1 MPRNVS
7 SSRQVNEFALPGV
20 TNFFGKSEVLISFP
34 TRMNVERQVWCH
46 ARHNSRR
53 ELHSRHLRTRI
64 FILIAAASLLFR
76 ATAWAQSDLPNSD
89 SSALD
94 FKQWGLLAIQ
104 DGGRRKPVDTFARET
119 LIRVTGR
126 STYTDK
132 TGRIWQPNDF
142 VLSALLETH
151 DWKSEPMVLVSFG
164 RLKEQLG
171 LDKTQRRFS
180 FAQLT
185 GSPDLQRIT
194 NEARAHK
201 RAEQPLDRV
210 QQEAL
215 SVSDRLALLGNVM
228 TGNAL
233 LIVPAPRSETD
244 PWAVPDPAAVASY
257 YNEAQFAPAFSQV
270 TKMTGAYAQGDTF
283 NFSSAAR
290 QLRENLRGLSPS
302 IYPEERQLRLE
313 YFYNHFESF
322 YRAIWCYGIALV
334 ILIAAHLRKRGTALR
349 NIGVA
354 VAILGL
360 AFQASGIV
368 MRCLIAGRPP
378 VTNMY
383 ESIIW
388 VSFAVSFFGMIFFA
402 RYRTPVY
409 LLAALPV
416 TLIALLL
423 VHQMPIAMPSSIDPL
438 VPVLRD
444 NFWLTIHVLTITL
457 SYAAFALAMGFGH
470 ILLWRYAR
478 NPAVA
483 SADAPMHFWL
493 YRVLQL
499 GVLLLAAG
507 TILGGVWANYSWG
520 RFWGW
525 DPKETW
531 ALIALL
537 CYILTLHGRLAGWWT
552 EFGLVVASVVCFLAV
567 LMAWYGVNF
576 LLGKGLHSYGFG
588 IGGETYVATFVIA
601 DLLFVAFA
609 IWRYRASKRVVVVAG
624 EVVPVDPRSTP
635 AA

>member
-1 MPRNVS
+1 MS
-7 SSRQVNEFALPGV
+7 KTA
-20 TNFFGKSEVLISFP
+20 T
-34 TRMNVERQVWCH
+34 
-46 ARHNSRR
+46 ARHGAQR
-53 ELHSRHLRTRI
+53 ELHSSRLKTRVLV
-64 FILIAAASLLFR
+64 FIALGIALFGGVNYAASPDVAAADTR
-76 ATAWAQSDLPNSD
+76 
-89 SSALD
+89 ALD
-94 FKQWGLLAIQ
+94 FKQAGLVAIQ
-104 DGGRRKPVDTFARET
+104 EGGRRKPVDTFAKEA

-132 TGRIWQPNDF
+132 EGRRWQPNDF

-151 DWKSEPMVLVSFG
+151 DWKSEPMVLISSG
-164 RLKEQLG
+164 QLIDRLG

-180 FAQLT
+180 FAQLA
-185 GSPDLQRIT
+185 GSPELQRIASDAQT
-194 NEARAHK
+194 LK
-201 RAEQPLDRV
+201 RAEKSLDRV

-215 SVSDRLALLGNVM
+215 SVSERLTLLVRVM
-228 TGNAL
+228 DGSGL
-233 LIVPAPRSETD
+233 LIVPATASETD
-244 PWAVPDPAAVASY
+244 PWIDPSASSKY
-257 YNEAQFAPAFSQV
+257 YSDAQFAPAQV
-270 TKMTGAYAQGDTF
+270 QLRTMANAYVNGDAF
-283 NFSSAAR
+283 NFSRAAS
-290 QLRENLRGLSPS
+290 QLRENLRSLSPS
-302 IYPEERQLRLE
+302 IYPQEQKLRLE
-313 YFYNHFESF
+313 YFYNHFNGF
-322 YRAIWCYGIALV
+322 YRAIWCYGIAFLV
-334 ILIAAHLRKRGTALR
+334 LLVSHFRRGFGERGHVRALESGDMSPHFKV
-349 NIGVA
+349 NALQLIGVA
-354 VAILGL
+354 VALLGL
-360 AFQASGIV
+360 AFHAAGIV
-368 MRCLIAGRPP
+368 MRCMIGGRPP

-388 VSFAVSFFGMIFFA
+388 VSFAVTFFGMIFFA
-402 RYRTPVY
+402 RYRAPVY

-478 NPAVA
+478 NPAA
-483 SADAPMHFWL
+483 ARADAPMHFWL

-537 CYILTLHGRLAGWWT
+537 CYIVALHGRLAGWWT
-552 EFGLVVASVVCFLAV
+552 RFGLAVASVVCFLAV

-576 LLGKGLHSYGFG
+576 VLGKGLHSYGFG
-588 IGGETYVATFVIA
+588 IGGETYVATFIVL
-601 DLLFVAFA
+601 DLLFVGFA
-609 IWRYRASKRVVVVAG
+609 VWRYRTSKSVVA
-624 EVVPVDPRSTP
+624 PVDEIEGERV
-635 AA
+635 AV

>member
-1 MPRNVS
+1 M
-7 SSRQVNEFALPGV
+7 F
-20 TNFFGKSEVLISFP
+20 
-34 TRMNVERQVWCH
+34 
-46 ARHNSRR
+46 
-53 ELHSRHLRTRI
+53 
-64 FILIAAASLLFR
+64 IAAATALIVGTGHAVPAAI
-76 ATAWAQSDLPNSD
+76 ATADNR
-89 SSALD
+89 ALD

-104 DGGRRKPVDTFARET
+104 DGGRRKPVDTFAKEA
-119 LIRVTGR
+119 LIRITGR
-126 STYTDK
+126 SAYTDK
-132 TGRIWQPNDF
+132 TGRTWRPNDF
-142 VLSALLETH
+142 VLSALIESH
-151 DWKSEPMVLVSFG
+151 DWKNEPMVLVSSG
-164 RLKEQLG
+164 QLVEQLG
-171 LDKTQRRFS
+171 LDKARRRSS

-185 GSPDLQRIT
+185 GSSELQRLAT
-194 NEARAHK
+194 EAQALK
-201 RAEQPLDRV
+201 RAEKPLTRV

-215 SVSDRLALLGNVM
+215 SVSDRLTLLAHVM
-228 TGNAL
+228 DGSSL
-233 LIVPAPRSETD
+233 LIVPAPTSKTD
-244 PWAVPDPAAVASY
+244 PWVDPSGWSKY
-257 YNEAQFAPAFSQV
+257 YSEAQVAPLQTQLQSVANSYV
-270 TKMTGAYAQGDTF
+270 QGDGF
-283 NFSSAAR
+283 NLSRAAN
-290 QLRENLRGLSPS
+290 QLRENLRALSPL
-302 IYPEERQLRLE
+302 IYPGDQQLRLE
-313 YFYNHFESF
+313 YFYNHFEAF

-334 ILIAAHLRKRGTALR
+334 ILIAAHLRKRGRALQ

-360 AFQASGIV
+360 VFQAAGIV

-388 VSFAVSFFGMIFFA
+388 VSFAVSFFGMIFFV
-402 RYRTPVY
+402 RYRAPIY

-444 NFWLTIHVLTITL
+444 NFWLTVHVLTITL

-478 NPAVA
+478 NPAA
-483 SADAPMHFWL
+483 ARADAPMHFWL

-537 CYILTLHGRLAGWWT
+537 CYILALHGRLAGWWT
-552 EFGLVVASVVCFLAV
+552 QFGLAVASVVCFLAV

-576 LLGKGLHSYGFG
+576 VLGKGLHSYGFG
-588 IGGETYVATFVIA
+588 IGGETYVAIFIVL
-601 DLLFVAFA
+601 DLLFVALA
-609 IWRYRASKRVVVVAG
+609 IWRYRRSASASVAQREIG
-624 EVVPVDPRSTP
+624 AEH
-635 AA
+635 AAV

>member
-1 MPRNVS
+1 M
-7 SSRQVNEFALPGV
+7 
-20 TNFFGKSEVLISFP
+20 K
-34 TRMNVERQVWCH
+34 
-46 ARHNSRR
+46 AR
-53 ELHSRHLRTRI
+53 LL
-64 FILIAAASLLFR
+64 ILIAAGAVLFGGIDN
-76 ATAWAQSDLPNSD
+76 A
-89 SSALD
+89 SSADAPAADTSVMD
-94 FKQWGLLAIQ
+94 FKQWGLLATQ
-104 DGGRRKPVDTFARET
+104 DGGRRKPVDTFAKET
-119 LIRVTGR
+119 LIRITGK
-126 STYTDK
+126 STYTDES
-132 TGRIWQPNDF
+132 GRRWQPNDF
-142 VLSALLETH
+142 VLSALMETH
-151 DWKSEPMVLVSFG
+151 DWKNEPMVLVSFG
-164 RLKEQLG
+164 NLKEQLG

-180 FAQLT
+180 FTQLA
-185 GSPDLQRIT
+185 GSAELQRLA
-194 NEARAHK
+194 NEAQAAK
-201 RAEQPLDRV
+201 RAEKPLDRV

-215 SVSDRLALLGNVM
+215 GVSDRLTLFSHVLDGS
-228 TGNAL
+228 AL
-233 LIVPAPRSETD
+233 LIVPASGNETD
-244 PWAVPDPAAVASY
+244 PWVDPSGWSKY
-257 YNEAQFAPAFSQV
+257 YSEAQFAPVQGQLQTLA
-270 TKMTGAYAQGDTF
+270 TAYINGDGF
-283 NFSSAAR
+283 NFSRAAN
-290 QLRENLRGLSPS
+290 QLQENLRSLSPS
-302 IYPEERQLRLE
+302 VYPQEQQLRLE

-334 ILIAAHLRKRGTALR
+334 ILIAAHLRKRGRSLQ

-354 VAILGL
+354 VALLGL
-360 AFQASGIV
+360 AFQASGII
-368 MRCLIAGRPP
+368 MRCMIAGRPP

-388 VSFAVSFFGMIFFA
+388 VSFAVSVFGMIFFA
-402 RYRTPVY
+402 RYRAPVY

-444 NFWLTIHVLTITL
+444 NFWLTVHVLTITL

-478 NPAVA
+478 NPAA
-483 SADAPMHFWL
+483 ARGDAPMHFWL

-537 CYILTLHGRLAGWWT
+537 CYILALHGRLAGWWT
-552 EFGLVVASVVCFLAV
+552 QFGLAVASVVCFLAV

-576 LLGKGLHSYGFG
+576 VLGKGLHSYGFG
-588 IGGETYVATFVIA
+588 IGGETYVAIFVLL

-609 IWRYRASKRVVVVAG
+609 IWRYRTSKSAVAAAG
-624 EVVPVDPRSTP
+624 EIQGERVT
-635 AA
+635 A

>member
-1 MPRNVS
+1 MGQQS
-7 SSRQVNEFALPGV
+7 CQLKKFALPDV
-20 TNFFGKSEVLISFP
+20 ANFFRKSEVLIGFS
-34 TRMNVERQVWCH
+34 TRMNVERQVCCD
-46 ARHNSRR
+46 ARHDRQR
-53 ELHSRHLRTRI
+53 ELDSIRLKTRV
-64 FILIAAASLLFR
+64 FILVAAATVLLGGIVCG
-76 ATAWAQSDLPNSD
+76 QSDLPPANSG
-89 SSALD
+89 SLD
-94 FKQWGLLAIQ
+94 FKQWALLAIQ
-104 DGGRRKPVDTFARET
+104 DGGRRKPIDTFARET
-119 LIRVTGR
+119 LIRITGR

-132 TGRIWQPNDF
+132 AGRNWQPNDF

-171 LDKTQRRFS
+171 FDKTQRRFS
-180 FAQLT
+180 FAQLS
-185 GSPDLQRIT
+185 GS
-194 NEARAHK
+194 
-201 RAEQPLDRV
+201 AELHRLANDAQALKHAEKPLDRI

-215 SVSDRLALLGNVM
+215 AISDRLALLGNVM
-228 TGNAL
+228 NGRAL
-233 LIVPAPRSETD
+233 LIIPSPKNEAD
-244 PWAVPDPAAVASY
+244 AWIVPDPAAVAIY
-257 YNEAQFAPAFSQV
+257 YNEKQVAPVFSDL
-270 TKMTGAYAQGDTF
+270 TKMMRAYVQGDAF
-283 NFSSAAR
+283 NFGSAAR
-290 QLRENLRGLSPS
+290 QLRETLRALSPS
-302 IYPEERQLRLE
+302 IYPQERQLRIE
-313 YFYNHFESF
+313 YFYNHFAAF

-334 ILIAAHLRKRGTALR
+334 ILIAAHLRKGGRKLQ

-354 VAILGL
+354 IAVVGL
-360 AFQASGIV
+360 AFQAAGIV
-368 MRCLIAGRPP
+368 MRCVIAGRPP

-388 VSFAVSFFGMIFFA
+388 VAFAVSSFGMIFFT

-409 LLAALPV
+409 LLAALPL

-423 VHQMPIAMPSSIDPL
+423 VHQMPIAMPSNIDPL

-444 NFWLTIHVLTITL
+444 NFWLTVHVLTITL

-478 NPAVA
+478 NPAA
-483 SADAPMHFWL
+483 ARADAPMHFWL

-537 CYILTLHGRLAGWWT
+537 CYILTLHGRLAGWWS

-576 LLGKGLHSYGFG
+576 VLGKGLHSYGFG
-588 IGGETYVATFVIA
+588 IGGETYVATFVGL

-609 IWRYRASKRVVVVAG
+609 IWRYRKSKHAV
-624 EVVPVDPRSTP
+624 SP
-635 AA
+635 AAEIKSERIAV

>member
-1 MPRNVS
+1 MFNLK
-7 SSRQVNEFALPGV
+7 QTEM
-20 TNFFGKSEVLISFP
+20 GKSALNYYYPLGDAVGSRSF
-34 TRMNVERQVWCH
+34 RL
-46 ARHNSRR
+46 ARHESER
-53 ELHSRHLRTRI
+53 ELHSRRLKRRI
-64 FILIAAASLLFR
+64 FIFIAAASALFGSVSYG
-76 ATAWAQSDLPNSD
+76 QSDLPNSN
-89 SSALD
+89 SGSLD
-94 FKQWGLLAIQ
+94 FKQWGLTAIQ

-119 LIRVTGR
+119 LIRITGR

-132 TGRIWQPNDF
+132 TGRKWQPNDF
-142 VLSALLETH
+142 VLSALLETR
-151 DWKSEPMVLVSFG
+151 DWKNEPMVLISIG
-164 RLKEQLG
+164 RLIEQLG

-180 FAQLT
+180 FAQLA
-185 GSPDLQRIT
+185 GSAELPRIA
-194 NEARAHK
+194 NEARARK
-201 RAEQPLDRV
+201 RAEEPLDRV

-215 SVSDRLALLGNVM
+215 SVSDRLAMLSNVM
-228 TGNAL
+228 NGSAF
-233 LIVPAPRSETD
+233 LIIPAPRNETD
-244 PWAVPDPAAVASY
+244 PWAEPSEFSRY
-257 YNEAQFAPAFSQV
+257 YTDAQFAPLQTQLQALV
-270 TKMTGAYAQGDTF
+270 TAYTQGDGF
-283 NFSSAAR
+283 NFSRAAN
-290 QLRENLRGLSPS
+290 QLREGLRELSS
-302 IYPEERQLRLE
+302 AIYPQDRQLRLE
-313 YFYNHFESF
+313 YFYNHFEGF

-334 ILIAAHLRKRGTALR
+334 ILIVAHLRKRGRKLR
-349 NIGVA
+349 KIGVG
-354 VAILGL
+354 VAIVGL

-368 MRCLIAGRPP
+368 MRCMIAGRPP

-416 TLIALLL
+416 TLVALLL

-444 NFWLTIHVLTITL
+444 NFWLAIHVLTITL

-478 NPAVA
+478 NPTAA

-576 LLGKGLHSYGFG
+576 VLGKGLHSYGFG
-588 IGGETYVATFVIA
+588 IGGETYVATFVIL

-609 IWRYRASKRVVVVAG
+609 IWRYRASKRTVVVAG
-624 EVVPVDPRSTP
+624 DVVPG
-635 AA
+635 

>member
-1 MPRNVS
+1 M
-7 SSRQVNEFALPGV
+7 A
-20 TNFFGKSEVLISFP
+20 
-34 TRMNVERQVWCH
+34 
-46 ARHNSRR
+46 

-64 FILIAAASLLFR
+64 FILIAAATLLFR

-164 RLKEQLG
+164 KLKEQLG

-244 PWAVPDPAAVASY
+244 PWAVPDPAAVAPY
-257 YNEAQFAPAFSQV
+257 YNEARFAPAFSQV

-302 IYPEERQLRLE
+302 IYPQERQLRLE

-322 YRAIWCYGIALV
+322 YRAIWCYGLALV

-360 AFQASGIV
+360 AFQASGIA

-478 NPAVA
+478 NPTAA

-567 LMAWYGVNF
+567 LMAWYGVTF
-576 LLGKGLHSYGFG
+576 VLGKGLHSYGFG
-588 IGGETYVATFVIA
+588 IGGETYVATFVIT

-609 IWRYRASKRVVVVAG
+609 IWRYRASKRALH
-624 EVVPVDPRSTP
+624 STGKIETP
-635 AA
+635 LATL

>member
-1 MPRNVS
+1 MGRTPH
-7 SSRQVNEFALPGV
+7 
-20 TNFFGKSEVLISFP
+20 VLGL
-34 TRMNVERQVWCH
+34 
-46 ARHNSRR
+46 ARHTSER
-53 ELHSRHLRTRI
+53 ELHSVRLRTRI
-64 FILIAAASLLFR
+64 FMSVAAATMLFGSVGYG
-76 ATAWAQSDLPNSD
+76 QSEPPAANSGG
-89 SSALD
+89 LD
-94 FKQWGLLAIQ
+94 FKQFGLLAIQ
-104 DGGRRKPVDTFARET
+104 DGGRRKPIDTFAREA
-119 LIRVTGR
+119 LIRITGR
-126 STYTDK
+126 STYIDK
-132 TGRIWQPNDF
+132 AGRRWQPNDF
-142 VLSALLETH
+142 LLSALLDTR
-151 DWKSEPMVLVSFG
+151 DWKNEPMILISSG
-164 RLKEQLG
+164 QLIERLG

-185 GSPDLQRIT
+185 GSAELQRIAS
-194 NEARAHK
+194 EARALK
-201 RAEQPLDRV
+201 RAEKPLDRV

-228 TGNAL
+228 NGNAL
-233 LIVPAPRSETD
+233 LIVPSPQRETD
-244 PWAVPDPAAVASY
+244 AWMVPDPGAIAAS
-257 YNEAQFAPAFSQV
+257 YNEAQFAPAFAEL
-270 TKMTGAYAQGDTF
+270 TKMMRAYTQADTF

-290 QLRENLRGLSPS
+290 QLQDNLRALSPS
-302 IYPEERQLRLE
+302 IYPQKSQLRLE
-313 YFYNHFESF
+313 YFYNHFKGF

-334 ILIAAHLRKRGTALR
+334 ILIVAHLRKRGVALQTV
-349 NIGVA
+349 GVGIA
-354 VAILGL
+354 VLGL

-402 RYRTPVY
+402 RYRTTVY

-444 NFWLTIHVLTITL
+444 NFWLTVHVLTITL

-478 NPAVA
+478 TPAA
-483 SADAPMHFWL
+483 ARADAPMHFWL

-525 DPKETW
+525 DPTETW

-537 CYILTLHGRLAGWWT
+537 CYILTLHGRLAGWWA
-552 EFGLVVASVVCFLAV
+552 EFGLVVAGVVCFLAV

-576 LLGKGLHSYGFG
+576 VLGKGVHSHGFG

-601 DLLFVAFA
+601 DLLFVVFA
-609 IWRYRASKRVVVVAG
+609 IWRYRASKRAVSVTSEIESERAIV
-624 EVVPVDPRSTP
+624 
-635 AA
+635 

>member
-1 MPRNVS
+1 VS
-7 SSRQVNEFALPGV
+7 PL
-20 TNFFGKSEVLISFP
+20 
-34 TRMNVERQVWCH
+34 
-46 ARHNSRR
+46 ARHEAQR
-53 ELHSRHLRTRI
+53 ELHSRRLKARLL
-64 FILIAAASLLFR
+64 ILIAAGAVLFGGIDN
-76 ATAWAQSDLPNSD
+76 A
-89 SSALD
+89 SSADAPAADTSVMD
-94 FKQWGLLAIQ
+94 FKQWGLLATQ
-104 DGGRRKPVDTFARET
+104 DGGRRKPVDTFAKET
-119 LIRVTGR
+119 LIRITGK
-126 STYTDK
+126 STYTDES
-132 TGRIWQPNDF
+132 GRRWQPNDF
-142 VLSALLETH
+142 VLSALMETH
-151 DWKSEPMVLVSFG
+151 DWKNEPMVLVSFG
-164 RLKEQLG
+164 NLKEQLG

-180 FAQLT
+180 FTQLA
-185 GSPDLQRIT
+185 GSAELQRLA
-194 NEARAHK
+194 NEAQAAK
-201 RAEQPLDRV
+201 RAEKPLDRV

-215 SVSDRLALLGNVM
+215 GVSDRLTLFSHVLDGS
-228 TGNAL
+228 AL
-233 LIVPAPRSETD
+233 LIVPASGNETD
-244 PWAVPDPAAVASY
+244 PWVDPSGWSKY
-257 YNEAQFAPAFSQV
+257 YSEAQFAPV
-270 TKMTGAYAQGDTF
+270 QGQLQTLATEYLNGDAF
-283 NFSSAAR
+283 NFSHGAH
-290 QLRENLRGLSPS
+290 QFRENLRGLSPS
-302 IYPEERQLRLE
+302 IYPQERQLRLE

-334 ILIAAHLRKRGTALR
+334 ILIAAHLRKRGRSLQ

-354 VAILGL
+354 VALLGL
-360 AFQASGIV
+360 AFQASGII
-368 MRCLIAGRPP
+368 MRCMIAGRPP

-388 VSFAVSFFGMIFFA
+388 VSFAVSVFGMIFFA
-402 RYRTPVY
+402 RYRAPVY

-444 NFWLTIHVLTITL
+444 NFWLTVHVLTITL

-478 NPAVA
+478 NPAA
-483 SADAPMHFWL
+483 ARADAPMHFWL

-537 CYILTLHGRLAGWWT
+537 CYILALHGRLAGWWT
-552 EFGLVVASVVCFLAV
+552 QFGLAVASVVCFLAV

-576 LLGKGLHSYGFG
+576 VLGKGLHSYGFG
-588 IGGETYVATFVIA
+588 IGGETYVAIFVLL

-609 IWRYRASKRVVVVAG
+609 IWRYWTSKSAVAAAG
-624 EVVPVDPRSTP
+624 EIQGERVT
-635 AA
+635 A

>member
-1 MPRNVS
+1 MLFGGIDN
-7 SSRQVNEFALPGV
+7 ALSADAP
-20 TNFFGKSEVLISFP
+20 
-34 TRMNVERQVWCH
+34 
-46 ARHNSRR
+46 
-53 ELHSRHLRTRI
+53 
-64 FILIAAASLLFR
+64 AADTSVM
-76 ATAWAQSDLPNSD
+76 
-89 SSALD
+89 D
-94 FKQWGLLAIQ
+94 FKQWGLLATQ
-104 DGGRRKPVDTFARET
+104 DGGRRKPVDTFAKET
-119 LIRVTGR
+119 LIRITGK
-126 STYTDK
+126 STYTDES
-132 TGRIWQPNDF
+132 GRRWQPNDF
-142 VLSALLETH
+142 VLSALMETH
-151 DWKSEPMVLVSFG
+151 DWKNEPMVLVSFG
-164 RLKEQLG
+164 NLKEQLG

-180 FAQLT
+180 FTQLA
-185 GSPDLQRIT
+185 GSAELQRLA
-194 NEARAHK
+194 NEAQAAK
-201 RAEQPLDRV
+201 RAEKPLDRV

-215 SVSDRLALLGNVM
+215 GVSDRLTLFSHVLDGS
-228 TGNAL
+228 AL
-233 LIVPAPRSETD
+233 LIVPASGNETD
-244 PWAVPDPAAVASY
+244 PWVDPSGWSKY
-257 YNEAQFAPAFSQV
+257 YSEAQFAPVQV
-270 TKMTGAYAQGDTF
+270 QLQALATAYVNGDGF
-283 NFSSAAR
+283 NFSRAAN
-290 QLRENLRGLSPS
+290 QLQENLRSLSPS
-302 IYPEERQLRLE
+302 VYPQEQQLRLE

-334 ILIAAHLRKRGTALR
+334 ILIAAHLRKRGRSLQ

-354 VAILGL
+354 VALLGL
-360 AFQASGIV
+360 AFQASGII
-368 MRCLIAGRPP
+368 MRCMIAGRPP

-388 VSFAVSFFGMIFFA
+388 VSFAVSVFGMIFFA
-402 RYRTPVY
+402 RYRAPVY

-444 NFWLTIHVLTITL
+444 NFWLTVHVLTITL

-478 NPAVA
+478 NPAA
-483 SADAPMHFWL
+483 ARGDAPMHFWL

-537 CYILTLHGRLAGWWT
+537 CYILALHGRLAGWWT
-552 EFGLVVASVVCFLAV
+552 QFGLAVASVVCFLAV

-576 LLGKGLHSYGFG
+576 VLGKGLHSYGFG
-588 IGGETYVATFVIA
+588 IGGETYVAIFVLL

-609 IWRYRASKRVVVVAG
+609 IWRYRTSKSAVAAAG
-624 EVVPVDPRSTP
+624 EIQGERVT
-635 AA
+635 A

>member
-1 MPRNVS
+1 MV
-7 SSRQVNEFALPGV
+7 AL
-20 TNFFGKSEVLISFP
+20 
-34 TRMNVERQVWCH
+34 
-46 ARHNSRR
+46 
-53 ELHSRHLRTRI
+53 
-64 FILIAAASLLFR
+64 LIAVTLFDAIAQEQPSPRPAADTR
-76 ATAWAQSDLPNSD
+76 G
-89 SSALD
+89 LD
-94 FKQWGLLAIQ
+94 FHQFGLLAVQ
-104 DGGRRKPVDTFARET
+104 DGGRRKPVDTFSRET
-119 LIRVTGR
+119 LIRITAR

-132 TGRIWQPNDF
+132 AGRKWQANDF
-142 VLSALLETH
+142 IFSAALETH
-151 DWKSEPMVLVSFG
+151 DWRTEPMVLVSLG
-164 RLKEQLG
+164 QLKEKLG
-171 LDKTQRRFS
+171 LNKTERRFS
-180 FAQLT
+180 FEQLVA
-185 GSPDLQRIT
+185 SKELQQLT
-194 NEARAHK
+194 NEAHALK
-201 RAEQPLDRV
+201 RAEKTLDRV

-215 SVSDRLALLGNVM
+215 AVSDRLALLA
-228 TGNAL
+228 NAMNGSAL
-233 LIVPAPRSETD
+233 RIVPASKNETD
-244 PWAVPDPAAVASY
+244 AWAVPPEFSRY
-257 YNEAQFAPAFSQV
+257 YSEAQFAPIQIDLQTMATSYVQAD
-270 TKMTGAYAQGDTF
+270 GF
-283 NFSSAAR
+283 NFSRAASR
-290 QLRENLRGLSPS
+290 LRESLRTLSPS
-302 IYPEERQLRLE
+302 VYPQDRQLRLE
-313 YFYNHFESF
+313 YFYNHFEAF
-322 YRAIWCYGIALV
+322 YRAIWFY
-334 ILIAAHLRKRGTALR
+334 
-349 NIGVA
+349 
-354 VAILGL
+354 GL
-360 AFQASGIV
+360 AFLILLVAHARGGGGLLRNLGVSIAALAIAFHASGIV

-402 RYRTPVY
+402 RYRTSVY

-423 VHQMPIAMPSSIDPL
+423 VHQMPIAMPSNIDPL

-444 NFWLTIHVLTITL
+444 NFWLTVHVLTITL

-483 SADAPMHFWL
+483 RTDAAMHFWL

-537 CYILTLHGRLAGWWT
+537 CYLTTLHGRLAGWWT

-576 LLGKGLHSYGFG
+576 VLGKGLHSYGFG
-588 IGGETYVATFVIA
+588 IGGETYVAIGVVL

-609 IWRYRASKRVVVVAG
+609 IWRYRSSNRAITESSPEPVVA
-624 EVVPVDPRSTP
+624 
-635 AA
+635 

>member
-1 MPRNVS
+1 VKNRRCLFFAALFFMAISGDCLRAQD
-7 SSRQVNEFALPGV
+7 RQS
-20 TNFFGKSEVLISFP
+20 NFVAAD
-34 TRMNVERQVWCH
+34 T
-46 ARHNSRR
+46 R
-53 ELHSRHLRTRI
+53 EL
-64 FILIAAASLLFR
+64 
-76 ATAWAQSDLPNSD
+76 N
-89 SSALD
+89 
-94 FKQWGLLAIQ
+94 FKQFGLLAIQ
-104 DGGRRKPVDTFARET
+104 DGGRRKPIDTFAKET
-119 LIRVTGR
+119 LIRITGR

-132 TGRIWQPNDF
+132 AGRKWQPNDF
-142 VLSALLETH
+142 ALSTLLETH
-151 DWKSEPMVLVSFG
+151 DWKNEPMVLVSFG
-164 RLKEQLG
+164 KLKEQLG
-171 LDKTQRRFS
+171 LDKTERKFS

-185 GSPDLQRIT
+185 ALPELNRLA
-194 NEARAHK
+194 NEAHALRK
-201 RAEQPLDRV
+201 AEKSLDRL
-210 QQEAL
+210 QQEVM
-215 SVSDRLALLGNVM
+215 SVSERLALFAHLTDGS
-228 TGNAL
+228 AF

-244 PWAVPDPAAVASY
+244 PWIVPPAFPQY
-257 YNEAQFAPAFSQV
+257 YSDEQFAPIQTQLQTLATSYV
-270 TKMTGAYAQGDTF
+270 QGDGF
-283 NFSSAAR
+283 NFSRASS
-290 QLRENLRGLSPS
+290 QLRENLRTLSPS
-302 IYPEERQLRLE
+302 IYLQDRQLRLE
-313 YFYNHFESF
+313 YFYNHFDGF
-322 YRAIWCYGIALV
+322 YRAIWFYGLAFLV
-334 ILIAAHLRKRGTALR
+334 LLVAHLRKAGGALR
-349 NIGVA
+349 TLGVA
-354 VAILGL
+354 IAIVGL
-360 AFQASGIV
+360 VFHASGIA

-478 NPAVA
+478 NPTSAR
-483 SADAPMHFWL
+483 ADAPMHFWL

-537 CYILTLHGRLAGWWT
+537 CYITTLHGRLAGWWT
-552 EFGLVVASVVCFLAV
+552 EFGLVVASVGSFLAV

-576 LLGKGLHSYGFG
+576 VLGKGLHSDGFG
-588 IGGETYVATFVIA
+588 IGGETYVATFVIV

-609 IWRYRASKRVVVVAG
+609 IWRYRASIRSVIVAG
-624 EVVPVDPRSTP
+624 DVVPG
-635 AA
+635 

>member
-1 MPRNVS
+1 MA
-7 SSRQVNEFALPGV
+7 ALLQAM
-20 TNFFGKSEVLISFP
+20 E
-34 TRMNVERQVWCH
+34 C
-46 ARHNSRR
+46 
-53 ELHSRHLRTRI
+53 
-64 FILIAAASLLFR
+64 AASPGTAVA
-76 ATAWAQSDLPNSD
+76 ATG
-89 SSALD
+89 ALD

-104 DGGRRKPVDTFARET
+104 DGGRRKPVDTFAKES

-132 TGRIWQPNDF
+132 NGRTWQPNDF

-151 DWKSEPMVLVSFG
+151 DWKNEPMVLVSSG
-164 RLKEQLG
+164 QLIDQLG
-171 LDKTQRRFS
+171 LDKTHRRFS
-180 FAQLT
+180 FAQLA
-185 GSPDLQRIT
+185 GSAELQRIAT
-194 NEARAHK
+194 EAQALK
-201 RAEQPLDRV
+201 RAEKPLSRV

-215 SVSDRLALLGNVM
+215 SVSDRLTLLGRVM
-228 TGNAL
+228 DGTAL
-233 LIVPAPRSETD
+233 LIVPARSNETD
-244 PWAVPDPAAVASY
+244 PWVDPSAWAKY
-257 YNEAQFAPAFSQV
+257 YAESQFAPVQLQLQTSATS
-270 TKMTGAYAQGDTF
+270 YINGDGF
-283 NFSSAAR
+283 NFSRAAN
-290 QLRENLRGLSPS
+290 QLRESLRNLSPS
-302 IYPEERQLRLE
+302 IYPQERQLRLE
-313 YFYNHFESF
+313 FFYNHFEAF

-334 ILIAAHLRKRGTALR
+334 ILIAAHLRKRGRVLQTVGVIVAL
-349 NIGVA
+349 
-354 VAILGL
+354 LGL
-360 AFQASGIV
+360 GFQAAGIV
-368 MRCLIAGRPP
+368 MRCMIAGRPP

-388 VSFAVSFFGMIFFA
+388 VSFAVSLFGMIFFA
-402 RYRTPVY
+402 RYRAPVY

-416 TLIALLL
+416 TLTALLL
-423 VHQMPIAMPSSIDPL
+423 VHQMPVAMPSSIDPL

-478 NPAVA
+478 NPSGAR
-483 SADAPMHFWL
+483 ADAPMHFWL

-537 CYILTLHGRLAGWWT
+537 CYILALHGRLAGWWT
-552 EFGLVVASVVCFLAV
+552 QFGLAVASVVCFLAV

-576 LLGKGLHSYGFG
+576 VLGKGLHSYGFG
-588 IGGETYVATFVIA
+588 LGGETYVATFVIL

-609 IWRYRASKRVVVVAG
+609 IWRYRASKSVVAPTSEIEG
-624 EVVPVDPRSTP
+624 ERVPV
-635 AA
+635 